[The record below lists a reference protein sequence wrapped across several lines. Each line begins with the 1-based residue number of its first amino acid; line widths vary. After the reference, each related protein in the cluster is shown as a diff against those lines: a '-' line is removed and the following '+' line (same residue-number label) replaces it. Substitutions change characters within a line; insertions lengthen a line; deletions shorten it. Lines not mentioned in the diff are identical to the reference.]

1 MLNST
6 GIPESFQISVMENTQ
21 RTELSISVNISHG
34 GISQTM
40 NSDTFGS
47 MTVCHDLSMV
57 AQSHNQFVMQKQL
70 SSVCL
75 CWVYFYIPIFFFKF
89 YVYGC
94 FACRGVYA
102 SSACLGPGRSE
113 ESLGSS
119 GVTDSCEPP
128 CVCCEQNSVL

>member
-6 GIPESFQISVMENTQ
+6 GIPESFQISVTENTQ
-21 RTELSISVNISHG
+21 RTELAISVNISHG

-57 AQSHNQFVMQKQL
+57 TQSHNQFVIQKQL
-70 SSVCL
+70 LSVFL
-75 CWVYFYIPIFFFKF
+75 CWIYFYIPIFFLILCVWMF
-89 YVYGC
+89 
-94 FACRGVYA
+94 
-102 SSACLGPGRSE
+102 CLQRYLCIICMPGPGRSE
-113 ESLGSS
+113 EGLGSS

-128 CVCCEQNSVL
+128 CVCWEQNSVL